1 VEPFTSRKEL
11 ISVNRIDWLEWSPEA
26 FEKAKKEKKLVLL
39 DIGATWCHWC
49 HVMDE
54 ECYGNPDIIGVV
66 NESYVPVRVESDR
79 RPDINDRYNQG
90 GWPSTVLLS
99 HDGFVVHGATYLP
112 PPALKELL
120 KQAKDWYDQNRGRV
134 SEAAKQMGAEALRKP
149 SKGAPESHMLTDLT
163 DEIIENMMQS
173 ADRTH
178 GGFGNGAKFPQAS
191 AVSLALAHFYFKAD
205 EQMLEFAEKTLQNMS
220 DGLLDKE
227 EGGIFRY
234 SVSPKWNEP
243 HYEKNL
249 GVNAECLLNYLD
261 AYRVTSKKQYADI
274 AEKIIM
280 YVRNVLSDPEGGF
293 YGSQDAD
300 IFDEDSL
307 QIVMEG
313 EAYYKLSAKERKKY
327 GAPAIDKTIYIN
339 SSALMISALF
349 EACHVFENEEYC
361 EVALKSLHRLNDCV
375 DHAKGACH
383 YLRDGQKGW
392 PGFLIDTV
400 ALARANLDAYETL
413 ADTDY
418 LENGVRLMEIAGE
431 RFAALDGGFYDA
443 IEDEKMP
450 SATRMR
456 HKPFHDNI
464 VAVEVFGRLY
474 NYTTDPAFLMKAA
487 STLAAFEVTVKDMLS
502 KGLGYFAA
510 EYAFATRYASDGS
523 TKVTIVG
530 PVDDEQSKK
539 LLHEAKRLYRPAKI
553 VQLID
558 PEKDKPLLGLM
569 NFPEEPLAPVAH
581 ICTQDGC
588 APPAKDVDEM
598 LKVLVS

>member
-1 VEPFTSRKEL
+1 
-11 ISVNRIDWLEWSPEA
+11 VNKIEWLEWSPEA
-26 FEKAKKEKKLVLL
+26 FEKAKKEDKLVLL
-39 DIGATWCHWC
+39 DIGAAWCHWC

-54 ECYGNPDIIGVV
+54 ECYGNSEIIRVV
-66 NESYVPVRVESDR
+66 NESYVPVRVETDK

-120 KQAKDWYDQNRGRV
+120 KQAKDWYDQSKKRI
-134 SEAAKQMGAEALRKP
+134 SEAAKQMGDEAARKP
-149 SKGAPESHMLTDLT
+149 SKGAPEPHMLTDLT
-163 DEIIENMMQS
+163 DEIVEHMMQN
-173 ADRTH
+173 ADRRH
-178 GGFGNGAKFPQAS
+178 GGFGKGAKFPQAG
-191 AVSLALAHFYFKAD
+191 AVSLALAYFYFKAD
-205 EQMLEFAEKTLQNMS
+205 TQMLEFIEKTLQNMS
-220 DGLLDKE
+220 EGLLDKE

-234 SVSPKWNEP
+234 SVSPEWKEP

-249 GVNAECLLNYLD
+249 NVNAECVLNYLD
-261 AYRVTSKKQYADI
+261 AYRVTNKKQYADI
-274 AEKIIM
+274 AEKIIA
-280 YVRNVLSDPEGGF
+280 YVRNVLADPQGGF

-307 QIVMEG
+307 QIIMEG
-313 EAYYKLSAKERKKY
+313 EAYYKLPAKERQKY
-327 GAPAIDKTIYIN
+327 GAPAIDKTVYVN

-349 EACHVFENEEYC
+349 EAYHVLENEEYRK
-361 EVALKSLHRLNDCV
+361 ASLKSLHRLNDCV
-375 DHAKGACH
+375 DNVKGACH
-383 YLRDGQKGW
+383 YLQNGQKGW

-418 LENGVRLMEIAGE
+418 LENAVRLMEIAGE
-431 RFAALDGGFYDA
+431 RFAAPDGGFYDA
-443 IEDEKMP
+443 VADEKMP

-456 HKPFHDNI
+456 HKPFNDN
-464 VAVEVFGRLY
+464 VLAVEVLGRLY
-474 NYTTDPAFLMKAA
+474 NYTTDSAFLMKAA
-487 STLAAFEVTVKDMLS
+487 STLAAFEGHVKDMLS

-510 EYAFATRYASDGS
+510 GYALATKYASDGS

-530 PVDDEQSKK
+530 PAGDEQSKR

-558 PEKDKPLLGLM
+558 PEKDKALLESM
-569 NFPEEPLAPVAH
+569 NFPALPAPVAH
-581 ICTQDGC
+581 ICTADGC
-588 APPAKDVDEM
+588 TPPVKDVEEM